1 MHEYQDLDCDYVLV
15 NLWSRPHGQPWKY
28 WNVTDLVSRIRR
40 RTAITFTAHMFRHT
54 YATELLQRRVPAE
67 VVQKLL
73 GHVSVTTTI
82 DTYAHLQISDIRK
95 ALEVAGW
102 LEYRLGEFRFS
113 PEIPI
118 IDKNRAR

>member
-1 MHEYQDLDCDYVLV
+1 
-15 NLWSRPHGQPWKY
+15 
-28 WNVTDLVSRIRR
+28 
-40 RTAITFTAHMFRHT
+40 MFRHT
-54 YATELLQRRVPAE
+54 YATELLQRQVPAE

-82 DTYAHLQISDIRK
+82 DTYSHLQISDIRK
-95 ALEVAGW
+95 TLEVAGW

-118 IDKNRAR
+118 IDQNRAR

>member
-1 MHEYQDLDCDYVLV
+1 M
-15 NLWSRPHGQPWKY
+15 
-28 WNVTDLVSRIRR
+28 
-40 RTAITFTAHMFRHT
+40 
-54 YATELLQRRVPAE
+54 
-67 VVQKLL
+67 
-73 GHVSVTTTI
+73 TTTI